1 MAARSGARPHRRDG
15 LGPYDTDRFPDSG
28 AASRRKRSA
37 SQQRRDVLRAQKHN
51 QEQIAL
57 NVRKRQEAWSERN
70 DLARRH
76 MDVRVVSEDELR
88 AMDRTRPA
96 RVERFTEEIRDAYTK
111 LQGARR

>member
-1 MAARSGARPHRRDG
+1 
-15 LGPYDTDRFPDSG
+15 
-28 AASRRKRSA
+28 
-37 SQQRRDVLRAQKHN
+37 
-51 QEQIAL
+51 
-57 NVRKRQEAWSERN
+57 
-70 DLARRH
+70 